1 MQILKI
7 KASFR
12 IPKGRNNVWNA
23 YCARLPEPDRQLE
36 LALALE
42 KTEQRQ
48 SNQATKM
55 NKLNENKKHHVK

>member
-12 IPKGRNNVWNA
+12 IPKGRNNVGNA
-23 YCARLPEPDRQLE
+23 YCAHLPEPDRQLE

-55 NKLNENKKHHVK
+55 NKLNEN